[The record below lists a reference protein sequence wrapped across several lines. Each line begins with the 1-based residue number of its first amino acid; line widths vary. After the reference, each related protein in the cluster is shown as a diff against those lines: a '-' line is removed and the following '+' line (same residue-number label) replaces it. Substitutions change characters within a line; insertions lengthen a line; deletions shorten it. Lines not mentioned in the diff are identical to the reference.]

1 MGVSMKTVLITGAS
15 SGIGSALAHE
25 YNHHGFRL
33 ILAARRHDRLEELAR
48 KLAQPVHTICTDIAD
63 GATLQA
69 ALADLPSV
77 FRDIDILVNNAGV
90 TIGEGPVHERK
101 LEDWNTMIDTN
112 IRGLIQ
118 CTRMVL
124 PGMVHR
130 GNGHIVNLG
139 STAGSY
145 PRPGN
150 PIYCASKAF
159 GTQFSL
165 ALRADLHGTGVR
177 VTSIE
182 PGTVQDTELAINRV
196 GGDVSRLAEI
206 YADYEY
212 LTPEDIART
221 IVWCTAMPSHV
232 NINRIDLMATC
243 QTFSNLS
250 SKRRKAVPA

>member
-1 MGVSMKTVLITGAS
+1 MKTVLITGAS
-15 SGIGSALAHE
+15 SGIGSALAHA
-25 YNHHGFRL
+25 YSRQGYSL
-33 ILAARRHDRLEELAR
+33 VLAARRSARLE
-48 KLAQPVHTICTDIAD
+48 KLAHKLANPVHTICVDIAD
-63 GATLQA
+63 SEALQSS
-69 ALADLPSV
+69 LADLPPG

-90 TIGEGPVHERK
+90 TIGEGPIHQRK

-124 PGMVHR
+124 PGMVLR

-139 STAGSY
+139 STAGTY

-159 GTQFSL
+159 GKQFSL

-206 YADYEY
+206 YSGYEY

-221 IVWCTAMPSHV
+221 IVWCTTVPSHV
-232 NINRIDLMATC
+232 NVNRIDLMATC

-250 SKRRKAVPA
+250 SKRREAVPA